1 MFDHYGNKT
10 ECYLRIW
17 TADDSKDSYHS
28 VLVDIYSTY
37 KIEGLTRTLHS
48 SRSRGR
54 IHPNEFAGYYDDN
67 PRAHNDG
74 YTFEEIKNRKVID
87 CHIQRAGLLRKGE
100 PLILAIKDVLQARLG
115 WGARSYNKPPKE
127 FKMAIVLPDSTP
139 TMAVM
144 IEKGATYYKLMNHRM
159 RKKNLLV
166 ALSRY
171 LYRSC
176 FEEDGQVLLQYLI
189 KMINLP
195 ENVSYVLENRTPYWY
210 FNVEEREKVEVRL
223 KTKMIGEQ
231 ECALEISDGI
241 WAPLSINEL
250 DIFINYFYH
259 GHTRAKRW
267 AHLSPKKLW
276 TELMGSPPSSSQ
288 LKLMMEFLVQNRTQ
302 DIVEDR
308 AKQLMAN
315 LEIKYPNRIKL
326 IKIDRYTIM
335 LVKGKA
341 CDWAIINST
350 YKTKIQKVKTYAYIA
365 NEHLGSIDRY
375 TSGRVAH
382 KKAVPN
388 FLSGQLRG
396 PICIDNIHSNSSL
409 GDQYAARALALLND
423 TTTIKLVNTIAK
435 YLPQNVIDNE
445 AESRFPFELGEETPE
460 DIETWR
466 IIL

>member
-1 MFDHYGNKT
+1 MFNHYGHKT
-10 ECYLRIW
+10 ECLLRVW
-17 TADDSKDSYHS
+17 TADDSRDSYHS

-37 KIEGLTRTLHS
+37 EIKGLNRTFHSTRRDAIYHNDY
-48 SRSRGR
+48 G
-54 IHPNEFAGYYDDN
+54 GYYNAADN
-67 PRAHNDG
+67 ANDSHDG
-74 YTFEEIKNRKVID
+74 YAIDEIKDRKLID
-87 CHIQRAGLLRKGE
+87 CHIQRAGANRKGE
-100 PLILAIKDVLQARLG
+100 PLILAIKDVLQSQLG

-127 FKMAIVLPDSTP
+127 FKMAFVLPHSEP
-139 TMAVM
+139 VMAVM

-166 ALSRY
+166 AISRY

-195 ENVSYVLENRTPYWY
+195 ENVSYVLENRTPFWY
-210 FNVEEREKVEVRL
+210 FNIEEREKVEVRL
-223 KTKMIGEQ
+223 RTKLIGEQ
-231 ECALEISDGI
+231 DCALEISDGI
-241 WAPLSINEL
+241 WAPISMNDL

-259 GHTRAKRW
+259 GHTRAKKW
-267 AHLSPKKLW
+267 AHMSPKKLW
-276 TELMGSPPSSSQ
+276 TELMGSPPTSSQ
-288 LKLMMEFLVQNRTQ
+288 LKLMMEFLIQNRTQ

-315 LEIKYPNRIKL
+315 LEVKYPNRIKL
-326 IKIDRYTIM
+326 LKIERYTIM

-350 YKTKIQKVKTYAYIA
+350 YKTKIQKVKTYAYISS
-365 NEHLGSIDRY
+365 EHMGSDY
-375 TSGRVAH
+375 NDGGRRRLNST
-382 KKAVPN
+382 PN

-435 YLPQNVIDNE
+435 YLPKKVIENE
-445 AESRFPFELGEETPE
+445 AESRFPFELGEETPK
-460 DIETWR
+460 DVETWR